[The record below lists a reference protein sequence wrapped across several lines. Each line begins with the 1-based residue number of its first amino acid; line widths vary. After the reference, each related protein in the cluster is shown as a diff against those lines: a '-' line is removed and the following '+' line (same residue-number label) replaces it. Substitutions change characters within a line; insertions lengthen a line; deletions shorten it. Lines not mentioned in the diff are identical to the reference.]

1 MPQAHKNQTVMNTFI
16 KLALV
21 ATLTLF
27 VQNVRAQEPTATEQ
41 KVSEIQSQKE
51 KIVAQE
57 RAALREEVEAIMK
70 RLDNKEI
77 TAEEAEVLKR
87 TAAQKHAL
95 NIENKTAILDN
106 QIALLERNAKEDDGF
121 TVRIGWGQRDDDGN
135 RRWGIIYDEDDA
147 EVRYKRKYDR
157 RTTSDFVLAFG
168 LNNAIGENRGLDD
181 SPYQIGG
188 SRFAELGVAW
198 KTRVFKNTG
207 WLRFKYGFSFQFN
220 GLNPTDDRIFV
231 EEGAQT
237 VLQDFD
243 GNLNKAKLR
252 MDNLVIPIHF
262 EIGPYKKRQG
272 EDYVRYSTY
281 NKFKLGI
288 GGYAG
293 LNLGTRQKLKFK
305 RDGDKIKEKQK
316 GDFNTNNF
324 IYGLSSY
331 VAWGGTAL
339 YVKYDLNTIFKNNVN
354 EERMISLGLRFDM
367 D

>member
-1 MPQAHKNQTVMNTFI
+1 MNTFI
-16 KLALV
+16 KLALA
-21 ATLTLF
+21 ATLALF
-27 VQNVRAQEPTATEQ
+27 VQNVSAQETTETPQ
-41 KVSEIQSQKE
+41 KVVEIQRQKE
-51 KIVAQE
+51 KIVTQE
-57 RAALREEVEAIMK
+57 REALRKEVEAIMK

-95 NIENKTAILDN
+95 NIENKTSILDN
-106 QIALLERNAKEDDGF
+106 QIALLERNPEDDDGF
-121 TVRIGWGQRDDDGN
+121 TIKVGWGERDEDGN
-135 RRWGIIYDEDDA
+135 RRWGIHYEDDDHHHNSGY
-147 EVRYKRKYDR
+147 RRKYDR

-207 WLRFKYGFSFQFN
+207 WLRVKYGFSFQFN
-220 GLNPTDDRIFV
+220 GLNPTDDRLFV
-231 EEGAQT
+231 EDGAQT
-237 VLQDFD
+237 VLEDFD
-243 GNLNKAKLR
+243 GNLDKAKLR

-293 LNLGTRQKLKFK
+293 LNLGTRQKLKYK
-305 RDGDKIKEKQK
+305 RDGDKVKEKQK

-331 VAWGGTAL
+331 IAWGGTAL

-354 EERMISLGLRFDM
+354 DERMISLGLRFDM